1 MSSTVALAFLIL
13 RFSVCDCIGAT
24 VVKPE
29 VISLPWPHSPV
40 SGLWCLMVL
49 CCYRDRGGDRCGG
62 GGYLDLNVVL
72 NWALS

>member
-13 RFSVCDCIGAT
+13 CFPACDCIWGT

-29 VISLPWPHSPV
+29 VISLPWPHGPV
-40 SGLWCLMVL
+40 SGLRCLMVL
-49 CCYRDRGGDRCGG
+49 FERRGG
-62 GGYLDLNVVL
+62 GGSLDLNVAL